1 MILSCNHISKS
12 YGVDT
17 ILDDCSFF
25 VNDGEKAAIV
35 GNNGAGKSTIMKII
49 MGELSAD
56 NGTITLGKNKT
67 IGYLAQYQDLA
78 SHNSIYDEV
87 KSVKADIINM
97 EKKLVEYE
105 KAMSGVSGDELHK
118 LMENY
123 TNLEHRFQLLNGYSY
138 KSEIEGVI
146 KGLGFTEDDF
156 NREVGTLS
164 GGQKTRVALC
174 KLLLEKPDIIMLDE
188 PTNHLDLT
196 SIKWLETYLSNYNGA
211 VLIIAHDRY
220 FLDKIVTKVI
230 EIENTH
236 CHVYDGNY
244 SDFSVKKKQLRQAQ
258 LNLYLKQQS
267 EIKHQEEV
275 IAKLR
280 SYKQEKFYK
289 RAESREKA
297 LANMERI
304 DKPEE
309 LKDGMNIKLE
319 PDCISGNDVLT
330 VEGLSKSFD
339 NLHLFSDISF
349 EIKRGEHVALIGDNG
364 TGKTTILKIINDIIS
379 ADAGTVKLGTN
390 VHIGY
395 YDQEH
400 HNLEDS
406 NTLFEEIANA
416 YPDMTNTKIRNTLA
430 AFMFTGDDV
439 FKLVKDLSGGEKGR
453 LSLAKL
459 MLSEANLI
467 ILDEP
472 TNHLDLNAIE
482 WLEKIL
488 KDYKKA
494 FILIS
499 HDVYFLDN
507 VVNRIFEIEG
517 KTLKTYNGNYTDFTI
532 QKEAYLSGAVK
543 AFDKE
548 QDKLRK
554 MEEFIRR
561 YKAGVKSKQARGR
574 EKILNRMEK
583 MENPVI
589 TTKKIKLKFETDT
602 TSVDLVLRIKDLAKS
617 FDGKEIFSNLN
628 LDIYRGDRIGVIG
641 KNGVGKS
648 TLLKIINGMEKQSKG
663 EFKIGD
669 RVKIGYYDQNHQGLD
684 PKKTVLE
691 ELMYHFVLSE
701 EEARNICGGFLF
713 TEDDVYKEISS
724 LSGGEKA
731 RVAFMKLML
740 EKPNFLILDEP
751 TNHLDI
757 YSREILSESL
767 EDYTGTILVV
777 SHDRNFLDCV
787 VNNIYEV
794 KKDGAELFKGDY
806 NSYLNQRE
814 EVKEKDTKAS
824 LNFEEQKRNKN
835 RISSLE
841 KKILKAEADVEKLEE
856 KKSAKEEEYNK
867 AGIENNVDKLIE
879 IQKELE
885 ELDMEILSLM
895 GEWEELENEL
905 KTLKNTF

>member
-1 MILSCNHISKS
+1 MALLQVNNLFMGFTGETLFKNISFSIDERDKIGMI
-12 YGVDT
+12 GV
-17 ILDDCSFF
+17 
-25 VNDGEKAAIV
+25 
-35 GNNGAGKSTIMKII
+35 NGAGKSTLIKILL
-49 MGELSAD
+49 GLEYD
-56 NGTITLGKNKT
+56 EVDPETNQRGTISKKGGLK
-67 IGYLAQYQDLA
+67 IGYLSQHPDL
-78 SHNSIYDEV
+78 NPDNTVFE
-87 KSVKADIINM
+87 
-97 EKKLVEYE
+97 
-105 KAMSGVSGDELHK
+105 ELMTVFSNVQNDYHRIQE
-118 LMENY
+118 LNVILAE
-123 TNLEHRFQLLNGYSY
+123 NLEDFDKTMEELGTVTARYEQNEGYAIEYKVKQILNGLTLAESLWAS
-138 KSEIEGVI
+138 KIS
-146 KGLGFTEDDF
+146 D
-156 NREVGTLS
+156 LS
-164 GGQKTRVALC
+164 GGQLSRVALG
-174 KLLLEKPDIIMLDE
+174 KILLEE
-188 PTNHLDLT
+188 P
-196 SIKWLETYLSNYNGA
+196 
-211 VLIIAHDRY
+211 
-220 FLDKIVTKVI
+220 
-230 EIENTH
+230 
-236 CHVYDGNY
+236 
-244 SDFSVKKKQLRQAQ
+244 
-258 LNLYLKQQS
+258 
-267 EIKHQEEV
+267 
-275 IAKLR
+275 
-280 SYKQEKFYK
+280 
-289 RAESREKA
+289 
-297 LANMERI
+297 
-304 DKPEE
+304 E
-309 LKDGMNIKLE
+309 LL
-319 PDCISGNDVLT
+319 
-330 VEGLSKSFD
+330 
-339 NLHLFSDISF
+339 
-349 EIKRGEHVALIGDNG
+349 
-364 TGKTTILKIINDIIS
+364 
-379 ADAGTVKLGTN
+379 
-390 VHIGY
+390 
-395 YDQEH
+395 
-400 HNLEDS
+400 
-406 NTLFEEIANA
+406 
-416 YPDMTNTKIRNTLA
+416 
-430 AFMFTGDDV
+430 
-439 FKLVKDLSGGEKGR
+439 
-453 LSLAKL
+453 
-459 MLSEANLI
+459 

-482 WLEKIL
+482 WLERIL

-507 VVNRIFEIEG
+507 VVNRVFEIEG

-574 EKILNRMEK
+574 EKILNRMDK

-663 EFKIGD
+663 DFKIGD
-669 RVKIGYYDQNHQGLD
+669 RVKIGYYDQNHQGLN
-684 PKKTVLE
+684 PKRTVLE

-767 EDYTGTILVV
+767 EEYTGTILVV

-794 KKDGAELFKGDY
+794 KKDGAVLFKGDY

-814 EVKEKDTKAS
+814 EVKEKDIKAS
-824 LNFEEQKRNKN
+824 LNFEEQKKNKN

-841 KKILKAEADVEKLEE
+841 KKIIKAEADVEKLEE
-856 KKSAKEEEYNK
+856 KKSSKEEEYNK
-867 AGIENNVDKLIE
+867 AGIENNVDKLMD

-895 GEWEELENEL
+895 EEWESLENEL